1 MGVRKVVSNE
11 KVAANRGKIA
21 FERGPLVYCAEQVD
35 NPNGVLNLNLDSD
48 GQFKY
53 IFDKDLFGGTGKIM
67 GKATDSKN
75 NLVDFVAIP
84 YYAWAHREDGEMS
97 VWLNSK

>member
-11 KVAANRGKIA
+11 KVAANKGKIA
-21 FERGPLVYCAEQVD
+21 FERGPLVYCAEQTD
-35 NPNGVLNLNLDSD
+35 NPNGVLNLSLNSND
-48 GQFKY
+48 QFKY
-53 IFDKDLFGGTGKIM
+53 IFDENLFGGTGKII

-75 NLVDFVAIP
+75 NLVDFMAIP